1 MKQNSLDLNNKK
13 DLIKPVKVNLI
24 NNIPKIKYSKDNKK
38 SKIIKSTTSSNPI
51 NNHIIT
57 HINNNNELNTHINN
71 ISSYIFI
78 NKSLLLSAYEKS
90 ILILFNNLKLYLK
103 NDSTYFNELKDTF
116 IKNVQNFY
124 KKNKSEF
131 SVVQNGC
138 GNKKEEIKI
147 DNYKNNKN
155 ESKNNSKSKSNFNL
169 TFHKKNKSNVNKSI
183 SKIIS
188 GISNNS
194 INKSNISTQIS
205 GNNKTRNLDSKIIDI
220 KKTKNHKK
228 SLYSLIRGNQQL
240 MSTSPIKEV
249 RKNNYKFSIL
259 NNFIEFNK
267 NINIKTNI
275 SEFNPGTEQNGLSS
289 NNQKTK
295 SIKDKNIYKNFSFNK
310 EPKNYNPNINTNI
323 NNNNKISKISNKTY
337 DENNINN
344 DLINCIKN
352 SLDENLKGMF
362 DFSYESFLNKE
373 TEIEVNY

>member
-1 MKQNSLDLNNKK
+1 MKQNSIDLNNKK
-13 DLIKPVKVNLI
+13 DIIKPVKVNLI
-24 NNIPKIKYSKDNKK
+24 NNIPKIKSSKDNKK
-38 SKIIKSTTSSNPI
+38 SKIVKSITSSNPI
-51 NNHIIT
+51 NTHIIT
-57 HINNNNELNTHINN
+57 HINNDLNTHININN
-71 ISSYIFI
+71 ISSYIFV

-103 NDSTYFNELKDTF
+103 NDSSYFNELKDTF

-131 SVVQNGC
+131 SVSQNGN
-138 GNKKEEIKI
+138 GNKKEEVKI

-155 ESKNNSKSKSNFNL
+155 ESKNKSKSKCNFNL
-169 TFHKKNKSNVNKSI
+169 TFHKKNKSNINKSI

-194 INKSNISTQIS
+194 INKSNISMQIS
-205 GNNKTRNLDSKIIDI
+205 GNNKTKNADTKNIDF
-220 KKTKNHKK
+220 KKNKNHKK

-240 MSTSPIKEV
+240 MSTSPIKEE
-249 RKNNYKFSIL
+249 RNNYKFSIL

-267 NINIKTNI
+267 NIKTNV
-275 SEFNPGTEQNGLSS
+275 SEFNPGVEQNGLTS
-289 NNQKTK
+289 NNQKNK
-295 SIKDKNIYKNFSFNK
+295 NKNKNAKNKNIYKNFSFNK
-310 EPKNYNPNINTNI
+310 EPNKYIPNINTNI
-323 NNNNKISKISNKTY
+323 NNDNKISKISNKTY

-373 TEIEVNY
+373 TEREGN

>member
-1 MKQNSLDLNNKK
+1 MKQNSIDLNNKK
-13 DLIKPVKVNLI
+13 DVIKPVKVNLI
-24 NNIPKIKYSKDNKK
+24 NNIPKIKSTKDNKK
-38 SKIIKSTTSSNPI
+38 SKIVKSIASSNPI
-51 NNHIIT
+51 NTHIIT
-57 HINNNNELNTHINN
+57 HINNDLNTHININN
-71 ISSYIFI
+71 ISSYIFV

-103 NDSTYFNELKDTF
+103 NDSSYFNELKDTF

-131 SVVQNGC
+131 SVGQNGN
-138 GNKKEEIKI
+138 GNKKEEVKI

-155 ESKNNSKSKSNFNL
+155 ESKNKSKSKCNFNL
-169 TFHKKNKSNVNKSI
+169 TFHKKNKSNINKSI

-194 INKSNISTQIS
+194 INKSNISMQIS
-205 GNNKTRNLDSKIIDI
+205 GNNKTKNAEAKNIDF
-220 KKTKNHKK
+220 KKNKNHKK

-240 MSTSPIKEV
+240 MSTSPIKEE
-249 RKNNYKFSIL
+249 RNNYKFSIL

-267 NINIKTNI
+267 NIKTNV
-275 SEFNPGTEQNGLSS
+275 SEFNPGVEQNGLAS
-289 NNQKTK
+289 NNQKNK
-295 SIKDKNIYKNFSFNK
+295 NKNAKNKNIYKNFSFNK
-310 EPKNYNPNINTNI
+310 EPNKYIPNINTNI
-323 NNNNKISKISNKTY
+323 NNDNKISKISNKTY

-373 TEIEVNY
+373 TEREGN